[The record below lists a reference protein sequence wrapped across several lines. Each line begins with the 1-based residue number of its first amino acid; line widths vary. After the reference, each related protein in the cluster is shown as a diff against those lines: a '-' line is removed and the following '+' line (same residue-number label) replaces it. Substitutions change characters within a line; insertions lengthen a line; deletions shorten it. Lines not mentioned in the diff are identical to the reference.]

1 MDPITAVGFAAGI
14 LQFIEFS
21 WGVITGT
28 YEVYKSTT
36 GTTHENAHISTVV
49 NDLERATDSLISDVE
64 RKTKNEREL
73 FKLADKCHELSQD
86 LSKILKKLQASEK
99 NSKWLSLK
107 VKVASMRKE
116 KDIASIE
123 DRLDRYRSQI
133 LVRLNFMLCEQQSSV
148 KVQLD
153 KIQKEGVRMST
164 ETSAQLTCL
173 RQELNQAVKALLE
186 TKDNARP
193 DEDKKKMYSAM
204 DICSALLTLQS
215 MSRSLSR
222 ENQILRRLYFD
233 NIYARE
239 DTITDAE
246 SGTLKWI
253 LEEDEDESIYSIAEN
268 DDGSFYSTE
277 EDDRELV
284 DPSES
289 SSNAE
294 GVLAIEETLADED
307 EVQDREKE
315 SPVDLE
321 SGPPVQVENEPTPG
335 GEHKIEIWASGN
347 TPKSPPD
354 AQEAEQRRFRT
365 QTRDSFLAWLG
376 SGNQIYHI
384 SGKAGSGKSTLM
396 KFLCQHSRVRKEL
409 ESWAAEKR
417 LVFAQ
422 FFFWN
427 SGEKLQTS
435 LEGLYRSLLFET
447 LKQYPGLI
455 PEIFPEEWDA
465 LDSAI
470 LRFESPSFR
479 IAEIKAAFDK
489 LISKWTFPKHRLCF
503 FIDGLDEYEGD
514 SLEHWE
520 LANSLRNWA
529 SSTDIKICVSSRPHT
544 EFMHTFSDS
553 PNFRLRLHELT
564 RADISRFAS
573 AMFEKDTNFD
583 RVKDMYTDLV
593 RDIVETANGVFLWA
607 RLVVRSL
614 LEGVGHH
621 DSQPALQEKLNSIPK
636 ELDELF
642 AKLLGTIKP
651 SDRKRS
657 DQMLYIA
664 TGDPPGDSVNALAY
678 SWLEDLNDPNF
689 PFSSPTQGY
698 SDEEIKKRHSDLR
711 PQLDSLSK
719 GLLEMVPDARAPED
733 IFFGYKVQ
741 FFHRTVKDY
750 LRDDSRQRQ
759 FQGRL
764 PDFNLGEV
772 YLRLSLAELKFVR
785 TKQSYFGLGNILI
798 MCIFESCHR
807 YWKWKLKWHL
817 FLSKEG
823 RKAPFNFAKEASDV
837 LNSYRQLPFSHPEE
851 IEVNSGSILWGT
863 SFRDDEWG
871 NIYLVGVAEFSY
883 LHFAAWY
890 SQHEY
895 VTLKLSEDPNL
906 AKGNG
911 EMTLLLSA
919 SFGDASET
927 VRVLLQAGADPQ
939 DQVTLE
945 DQPNPEAK
953 TATVWM
959 LFLFYFAS
967 SAVRQASPFEQCSLV
982 LEEYLKFGVDTDI
995 FFLISNPGELVVSQN
1010 EREITSRGKEKSEPP
1025 KQELF
1030 SISLEDLVSLRQ
1042 PKNVDAL
1049 QTLLRDKA
1057 KQPFWKKTSSVIS
1070 KFLPWIE
1077 PSNPIPSQY
1086 NAFEPKE
1093 LGQGL
1098 FALHSVCSK
1107 TCQLEKGFSFR
1118 IY

>member
-1 MDPITAVGFAAGI
+1 
-14 LQFIEFS
+14 
-21 WGVITGT
+21 
-28 YEVYKSTT
+28 
-36 GTTHENAHISTVV
+36 
-49 NDLERATDSLISDVE
+49 
-64 RKTKNEREL
+64 
-73 FKLADKCHELSQD
+73 
-86 LSKILKKLQASEK
+86 
-99 NSKWLSLK
+99 
-107 VKVASMRKE
+107 
-116 KDIASIE
+116 
-123 DRLDRYRSQI
+123 
-133 LVRLNFMLCEQQSSV
+133 
-148 KVQLD
+148 
-153 KIQKEGVRMST
+153 MST
-164 ETSAQLTCL
+164 ETSTQLTCL
-173 RQELNQAVKALLE
+173 RQELNQAVKELLE

-193 DEDKKKMYSAM
+193 NEDKKKIYSSM
-204 DICSALLTLQS
+204 DICSALSTLQS

-246 SGTLKWI
+246 GGTFKWI

-268 DDGSFYSTE
+268 GNGSFYSTE
-277 EDDRELV
+277 EDDRELL

-289 SSNAE
+289 SSNGE
-294 GVLAIEETLADED
+294 DLLAIEETLASEN
-307 EVQDREKE
+307 EVQDGEEE
-315 SPVDLE
+315 SSVELE
-321 SGPPVQVENEPTPG
+321 SGPPVQVENEPNAG
-335 GEHKIEIWASGN
+335 EEHKIDTWGSGN
-347 TPKSPPD
+347 TSKSPPD
-354 AQEAEQRRFRT
+354 AREAEQRRIRA

-427 SGEKLQTS
+427 SGEKLQMS

-455 PEIFPEEWDA
+455 PEIFPEDWDA

-489 LISKWTFPKHRLCF
+489 LISKQTFPKHRLCF

-573 AMFEKDTNFD
+573 AMFEKDINFD
-583 RVKDMYTDLV
+583 RVKDMYTYLV
-593 RDIVETANGVFLWA
+593 QDVVETANGVFLWA

-621 DSQPALQEKLNSIPK
+621 DSQSALQEKLNSIPK

-657 DQMLYIA
+657 DQMLFIA
-664 TGDPPGDSVNALAY
+664 TGDPPGYSVNALAY
-678 SWLEDLNDPNF
+678 TWLEDLNDPNF

-698 SDEEIKKRHSDLR
+698 SDDEIKKRHSDLR

-719 GLLEMVPDARAPED
+719 GLLEMVPDARGSGD

-741 FFHRTVKDY
+741 FFHRTVRDY

-759 FQGRL
+759 FQDRL
-764 PDFNLGEV
+764 PDFNRGGV
-772 YLRLSLAELKFVR
+772 YLRLSFAELKFVR
-785 TKQSYFGLGNILI
+785 TKQSYLVPGSNFLLEV
-798 MCIFESCHR
+798 FEFCHL
-807 YWKWKLKWHL
+807 YWYR
-817 FLSKEG
+817 FLSREG
-823 RKAPFNFAKEASDV
+823 RKAPFNLAIEASDV

-851 IEVNSGSILWGT
+851 TEENSGSIRWGRSLT
-863 SFRDDEWG
+863 DGFGGGRCF
-871 NIYLVGVAEFSY
+871 YLEEPADKEFSY
-883 LHFAAWY
+883 LHLAAWY

-895 VTLKLSEDPNL
+895 LTLKLSEDPNL

-911 EMTLLLSA
+911 KMTLLLSA
-919 SFGDASET
+919 SFRNNSET

-939 DQVTLE
+939 DQVDLGNE
-945 DQPNPEAK
+945 RNPEAK

-959 LFLFYFAS
+959 LFLFHFAGH
-967 SAVRQASPFEQCSLV
+967 ALGGAAPFERCCLM

-995 FFLISNPGELVVSQN
+995 FFLLSTYREPVVSQN
-1010 EREITSRGKEKSEPP
+1010 EREITSKGKEKSEPP
-1025 KQELF
+1025 KKELF
-1030 SISLEDLVSLRQ
+1030 SISLEDLISLAE

-1057 KQPFWKKTSSVIS
+1057 KQPFWRKTSSVIS

-1077 PSNPIPSQY
+1077 PSNPITSRY

-1093 LGQGL
+1093 LGYGI
-1098 FALHSVCSK
+1098 FVVHSVCSK

-1118 IY
+1118 IF